1 MQRDQSELE
10 KDEELAGTDGEDVPE
25 EPQEVAVTTEEVNLL
40 LAEHQKTSA
49 LKVRGRGQHGP
60 VRGWGLLNKHR

>member
-49 LKVRGRGQHGP
+49 LKVRGRG
-60 VRGWGLLNKHR
+60 LLNKHR